1 MSTGEGTR
9 IARPDLGLR
18 CRLTRW
24 MREKTVP

>member
-9 IARPDLGLR
+9 IARFDLGLR

-24 MREKTVP
+24 KREKTVP